1 MTHFDYIDLKPKDGV
16 AYLTI
21 NHPPANTLNI
31 SLENELNEALKI
43 LEDDRNTKVIVIQSA
58 NEKMFSAGAD
68 IQLLER
74 LNTDEMDIFCRK
86 IKQLIVSFRKSSMIS
101 IASIEGHCLGGGLEL
116 AMGCDLR
123 VAKDSDYKLGLPE
136 VKLGLFPGGGG
147 IQLAGSIIGPQK
159 ALRLAALGETI
170 TASEALAWGLVDY
183 VFPKDDYTEQLEA
196 LAKQIAQGPSVAM
209 AHIKRLTYDKSIAS
223 MEEAFEGEAII
234 MKKLL
239 GTRDFTEG
247 IQAFKEKRSPQFMG
261 E

>member
-21 NHPPANTLNI
+21 NHPPANTMNI
-31 SLENELNEALKI
+31 SLENELKEALKI
-43 LEDDRNTKVIVIQSA
+43 LEDDRNTKVIVLQSA

-74 LNTDEMDIFCRK
+74 LNPDEMDIFCRK
-86 IKQLIVSFRKSSMIS
+86 IKQLILSFRKSSKIC

-123 VAKDSDYKLGLPE
+123 VAKDSNYKLGLPE
-136 VKLGLFPGGGG
+136 IKLGLFPGGGG
-147 IQLAGSIIGPQK
+147 IQLACSIIGLQK
-159 ALRLAALGETI
+159 AFRLAALGETL

-183 VFPKDDYTEQLEA
+183 VLPKEGYAEKLEE
-196 LAKQIAQGPSVAM
+196 LASQIAQGPSVAM
-209 AHIKRLTYDKSIAS
+209 AHIKRLLYDRSLVSIEDAYENES
-223 MEEAFEGEAII
+223 NI
-234 MKKLL
+234 MRELL
-239 GTRDFTEG
+239 GTRDFAEG
-247 IQAFKEKRSPQFMG
+247 IRAFKEKRSPLFMD